1 MESAATLDVEVD
13 RLRARRG
20 AGARVVEPARSLSDS
35 EDGVSEGPCCE
46 TGGFLDP
53 ARDGGLVLAREEG
66 ARVVD
71 LPREEAG
78 AADSAVEKN
87 GHGVPSFFS
96 RLRCSSLYGRSGGDI
111 EVN

>member
-1 MESAATLDVEVD
+1 MRAVE
-13 RLRARRG
+13 L
-20 AGARVVEPARSLSDS
+20 ARSSSDS
-35 EDGVSEGPCCE
+35 EDEVSEGPCCE

-66 ARVVD
+66 ARAVD
-71 LPREEAG
+71 LPREGAG

>member
-1 MESAATLDVEVD
+1 MRAVE
-13 RLRARRG
+13 L
-20 AGARVVEPARSLSDS
+20 ARSSSDS
-35 EDGVSEGPCCE
+35 EDEVSEGPCCE

-66 ARVVD
+66 ARAVD

-96 RLRCSSLYGRSGGDI
+96 RLRCSSLYGRSGGGHRSELSKSI
-111 EVN
+111 QWFIFCIPPTE